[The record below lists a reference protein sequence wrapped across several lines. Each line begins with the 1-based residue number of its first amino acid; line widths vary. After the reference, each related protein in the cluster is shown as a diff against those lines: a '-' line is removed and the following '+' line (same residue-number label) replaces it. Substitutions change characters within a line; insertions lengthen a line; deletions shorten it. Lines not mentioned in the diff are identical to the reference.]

1 MAIEAGTMKATA
13 TMNAWKNIAIRF
25 VRLAPGGLS
34 TRFMNRKAVCQE
46 KRMKNCTPHTIVVV
60 PTGVQAG
67 ETDRYVR
74 IEPSGEVLGLV
85 MDEPLIFEDP
95 VQVGENTSV
104 PAGFEKID
112 ELRSNAAIITA
123 LDSADGPILVSSK
136 VLDYVQSNRVWESG
150 LQSRV
155 FAPDTGPT
163 ALRDEQGRIVAVT
176 LLRSAGRPG
185 IFNGRAN
192 KTRADDPGTPAN
204 C

>member
-1 MAIEAGTMKATA
+1 
-13 TMNAWKNIAIRF
+13 MNAWKNIAIRF

-34 TRFMNRKAVCQE
+34 ARCMNRKAVCQV
-46 KRMKNCTPHTIVVV
+46 KRKNCTPRTPHTIVVV
-60 PTGVQAG
+60 PYGVQAG
-67 ETDRYVR
+67 ETGRYVH

-85 MDEPLIFEDP
+85 LEEPLNFEDP
-95 VQVGENTSV
+95 VQVGEHASV
-104 PAGFEKID
+104 PAGFEMID

-163 ALRDEQGRIVAVT
+163 ALRDGQGRIVAVT

-192 KTRADDPGTPAN
+192 KTRADDPGTSAN